1 MKSCYI
7 ICMTDVLTLSP
18 QAGEKILA
26 ERQRQANPSL
36 KLRLLVDSG
45 GCAGYA
51 YQWSLTDAQEADD
64 IEVCQGEAALLI
76 DPISLPFVAGGRI
89 DYIEEM
95 LGSYFTIDN
104 PNAASGCGCGT
115 SFSTKQ

>member
-1 MKSCYI
+1 
-7 ICMTDVLTLSP
+7 MTESLLTLSP
-18 QAGEKILA
+18 RASEKIRT
-26 ERQRQANPSL
+26 ERMKQNNPAL

-51 YQWSLTDAQEADD
+51 YQWSLTNDQQADD
-64 IEVCQGEAALLI
+64 IEITQADASLLV
-76 DPISLPFVAGGRI
+76 DPISLRFVKGSQV
-89 DYIEEM
+89 DYIDEM

-115 SFSTKQ
+115 SFSTKS